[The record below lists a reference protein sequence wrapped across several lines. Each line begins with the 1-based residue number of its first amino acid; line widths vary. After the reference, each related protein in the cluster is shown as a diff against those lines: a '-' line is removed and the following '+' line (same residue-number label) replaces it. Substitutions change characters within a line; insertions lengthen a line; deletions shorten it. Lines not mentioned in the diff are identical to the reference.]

1 MTTLNVDTWQA
12 VDGTS
17 YNRCLQTV
25 TGIQAGNNQFQI
37 SSSGTSNNFYD
48 TPITVTITSKKANS
62 KFFLMSDIT
71 GYIQATDCA
80 CNTGFARTIG
90 GTRTLVLGVN
100 GSGGD
105 TWQGFGN
112 SSAWGSSTSYNIAR
126 TFMDAPNV
134 AAGTSITYT
143 VTYATI
149 SASSGHHTV
158 GWNTY
163 EHHNKIIVLE
173 IEA

>member
-1 MTTLNVDTWQA
+1 MTTLNVDTWKA
-12 VDGTS
+12 LDDTS
-17 YNRCLQTV
+17 YNRCLQTA
-25 TGIQAGNNQFQI
+25 TGLQSSIFQI
-37 SSSGTSNNFYD
+37 ASSGTSNNFYD
-48 TPITVTITSKKANS
+48 CNISVTITSKKANS

-100 GSGGD
+100 GTGSD
-105 TWQGFGN
+105 SWVGFGN
-112 SSAWGSSTSYNIAR
+112 SSAWGNATSYNIMR
-126 TFMDAPNV
+126 TFLDTPNV
-134 AAGTSITYT
+134 AAGTSITYN

-149 SASSGHHTV
+149 SASTGHHTV
-158 GWNTY
+158 GWTT
-163 EHHNKIIVLE
+163 HTPHNKIIVLE

>member
-1 MTTLNVDTWQA
+1 MTTLNVDTWKA

-37 SSSGTSNNFYD
+37 SSSGTTQFYYD
-48 TPITVTITSKKANS
+48 TPITVNITSKKANS
-62 KFFLMSDIT
+62 KFFLISDVT
-71 GYIQATDCA
+71 GYNQATDA
-80 CNTGFARTIG
+80 ALNTGFRRTIG
-90 GTRTLVLGVN
+90 GTATLICGTN
-100 GSGGD
+100 GSSGD
-105 TWQGFGN
+105 SWLGFGN
-112 SSAWGSSTSYNIAR
+112 SSSWGSNGSYNVAR
-126 TFMDAPNV
+126 TFLDAPAV
-134 AAGTSITYT
+134 AAGTTITYT
-143 VTYATI
+143 VTFASF
-149 SASSGHHTV
+149 SASTGHHTI